1 MKHTDFCALARDIKR
16 KEQEELRRALEAH
29 GGSYSWWNRNTGE
42 REILVST
49 TDLEVVLLEDIEG
62 SIAAHDAIA
71 LDEVIAYYIE
81 PEEVLLPEE
90 EIVEL
95 IERAYAV

>member
-1 MKHTDFCALARDIKR
+1 MKKDKINWLGKNYPALYIVIFKDTP
-16 KEQEELRRALEAH
+16 E
-29 GGSYSWWNRNTGE
+29 E